1 VVGAITQEHVSE
13 DPKRVEKEVKRYKG
27 MREHQRYAERINTA
41 KEVLQE
47 ALARPEP
54 FSPNAFGYT
63 YVRPR
68 RARPRGGFSLR
79 RERSKRNS
87 KPDPHRGS

>member
-1 VVGAITQEHVSE
+1 MFRIQNFVVVFLVQITLRLASRRAIKQEHASE

-63 YVRPR
+63 
-68 RARPRGGFSLR
+68 
-79 RERSKRNS
+79 
-87 KPDPHRGS
+87 

>member
-1 VVGAITQEHVSE
+1 M
-13 DPKRVEKEVKRYKG
+13 EKEVKRKDKG
-27 MREHQRYAERINTA
+27 MRENKRYAERINTA

-68 RARPRGGFSLR
+68 RARPGPPAVR
-79 RERSKRNS
+79 
-87 KPDPHRGS
+87 PAHAT